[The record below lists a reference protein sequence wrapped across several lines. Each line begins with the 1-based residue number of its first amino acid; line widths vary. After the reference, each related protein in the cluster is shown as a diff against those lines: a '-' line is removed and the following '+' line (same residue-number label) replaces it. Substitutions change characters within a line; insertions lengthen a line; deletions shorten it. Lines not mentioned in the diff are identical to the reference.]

1 MQVNTEH
8 ILLGLVT
15 EESLSKNG
23 YLNSGVSAERA
34 KAAVEALYGRKRPV
48 NTGESI
54 PFSRE
59 VRKMF
64 EAATHVGV
72 GSGTQLQQ
80 RRLNAQGLSSISV
93 V

>member
-1 MQVNTEH
+1 MA
-8 ILLGLVT
+8 
-15 EESLSKNG
+15 EESLSKNY
-23 YLNSGVSAERA
+23 YLNSGISAERA

-72 GSGTQLQQ
+72 GSGTQQQ
-80 RRLNAQGLSSISV
+80 RRLSAQGSNSIGILQANYNSFAC
-93 V
+93 